1 VGFGKMG
8 YICCAERSCERSSR
22 GGRSM
27 SESENSTVHDP
38 LKSVA
43 EALEAAVH
51 AVKEGAA
58 DAQESAA
65 NLLPDSEHF
74 LSQLAYRT
82 CYAISYGIVF
92 PSVLVARSIPQNNA
106 LVHGLID
113 GAQAAKDMVE
123 EMKAKNEGGGLL
135 TGTPTGGV

>member
-1 VGFGKMG
+1 
-8 YICCAERSCERSSR
+8 
-22 GGRSM
+22 M

-43 EALEAAVH
+43 DALEAAVH
-51 AVKEGAA
+51 AVKEGAS

-65 NLLPDSEHF
+65 NLLPGSEHF

-92 PSVLVARSIPQNNA
+92 PSVLVARSVPQNNA
-106 LVHGLID
+106 FVHGLID
-113 GAQAAKDMVE
+113 GAQAARDMVDE
-123 EMKAKNEGGGLL
+123 LKAKDEGKVIV
-135 TGTPTGGV
+135 TGTPTGSV

>member
-1 VGFGKMG
+1 
-8 YICCAERSCERSSR
+8 
-22 GGRSM
+22 M

-43 EALEAAVH
+43 EALEAAAQ
-51 AVKEGAA
+51 AVKEGAS
-58 DAQESAA
+58 DAQETAA
-65 NLLPDSEHF
+65 SLLPDSEHF

-92 PSVLVARSIPQNNA
+92 PSVLVARSIPKNNA

-113 GAQAAKDMVE
+113 GAQAARDMVD
-123 EMKAKNEGGGLL
+123 EMKAKNEREAIL
-135 TGTPTGGV
+135 TGSPPSSL

>member
-1 VGFGKMG
+1 
-8 YICCAERSCERSSR
+8 
-22 GGRSM
+22 M
-27 SESENSTVHDP
+27 SESENSTAHDP

-51 AVKEGAA
+51 AVKEGAS

-65 NLLPDSEHF
+65 NLLPDSENF

-92 PSVLVARSIPQNNA
+92 PSVLVARSVPQNNA

-113 GAQAAKDMVE
+113 GAQAARDMVDE
-123 EMKAKNEGGGLL
+123 LKAKDEGKIIV
-135 TGTPTGGV
+135 TGSSS

>member
-1 VGFGKMG
+1 
-8 YICCAERSCERSSR
+8 
-22 GGRSM
+22 M
-27 SESENSTVHDP
+27 SESENSTAHDP

-51 AVKEGAA
+51 AVKEGAS

-65 NLLPDSEHF
+65 NLLPDSENF

-92 PSVLVARSIPQNNA
+92 PSVLVQLGPQNNA

-113 GAQAAKDMVE
+113 SP
-123 EMKAKNEGGGLL
+123 GGPRHGR
-135 TGTPTGGV
+135 